1 MMPYDT
7 YRLYQVERAKSSA
20 EVRHADEHA
29 ARVASAASSLFRGI
43 TRPWRA
49 MRRPSPV
56 TTRDL
61 SPPSQVRSTLLPAA
75 VSRPMRSE
83 CVAGRILHRC

>member
-20 EVRHADEHA
+20 EVRRADEQA
-29 ARVASAASSLFRGI
+29 ARVASAVSSLFRGI

-49 MRRPSPV
+49 MRRPSSV
-56 TTRDL
+56 TARDL
-61 SPPSQVRSTLLPAA
+61 PRPASA
-75 VSRPMRSE
+75 
-83 CVAGRILHRC
+83 HRRGGAPDAETYY